1 MPAGDVIHLDV
12 WCPNLVVID
21 LIKVDR
27 KLFEIRYM
35 KYFE

>member
-12 WCPNLVVID
+12 CCPNLVVID

-27 KLFEIRYM
+27 LTIEII
-35 KYFE
+35 